1 MAHVTRL
8 PEMVPSAYLRLYQP
22 LEAFPAVEQAHWE
35 RYLVGAARSSIV
47 RPRYRDHAFTGKLG
61 VISPADGEHAE
72 FRVIEG
78 HTFVS
83 PWRLRLRVL
92 AAMLAFA
99 EEQPFE
105 LSEQFV
111 PRREARR
118 AARVL
123 SKMRRRDPGS
133 LSFVHQSPWHVPIR
147 WFVLFSDDE
156 RRILDDEYGRQR
168 LRY

>member
-35 RYLVGAARSSIV
+35 RYLVEAARSSIV

-78 HTFVS
+78 HKFVS
-83 PWRLRLRVL
+83 PWRLRQRVL
-92 AAMLAFA
+92 AAMVSVVGATTFDM
-99 EEQPFE
+99 
-105 LSEQFV
+105 S
-111 PRREARR
+111 
-118 AARVL
+118 
-123 SKMRRRDPGS
+123 
-133 LSFVHQSPWHVPIR
+133 
-147 WFVLFSDDE
+147 
-156 RRILDDEYGRQR
+156 
-168 LRY
+168 